1 MLPRDTIFDV
11 LSLNFVTYVVN
22 YVANISYVCCP
33 TPHGVGG
40 LKLLYRPTASG
51 SARPTP
57 HGVGGLKSTSL
68 VDKCSDALSHPS
80 RGGWIEM
87 PCVERAWERYNVPPL
102 PGWVV

>member
-40 LKLLYRPTASG
+40 LKFTFASVSYRLAG
-51 SARPTP
+51 PTP
-57 HGVGGLKSTSL
+57 HGVGGLKLPIYISVS
-68 VDKCSDALSHPS
+68 VVCLSHPS
-80 RGGWIEM
+80 RGGWIEI
-87 PCVERAWERYNVPPL
+87 A
-102 PGWVV
+102 

>member
-40 LKLLYRPTASG
+40 LKFSKDTVNG
-51 SARPTP
+51 
-57 HGVGGLKSTSL
+57 
-68 VDKCSDALSHPS
+68 AL
-80 RGGWIEM
+80 GT
-87 PCVERAWERYNVPPL
+87 VPPL
-102 PGWVV
+102 TGWVD

>member
-40 LKLLYRPTASG
+40 LKYLNIYIRKQLVG
-51 SARPTP
+51 PTP
-57 HGVGGLKSTSL
+57 HGVGGLK
-68 VDKCSDALSHPS
+68 CDADLQ
-80 RGGWIEM
+80 
-87 PCVERAWERYNVPPL
+87 
-102 PGWVV
+102 

>member
-40 LKLLYRPTASG
+40 LKFSGKTSETTATL
-51 SARPTP
+51 RPTP
-57 HGVGGLKSTSL
+57 HGVGGLKFPSARANVSRG
-68 VDKCSDALSHPS
+68 SSHPS

-87 PCVERAWERYNVPPL
+87 C
-102 PGWVV
+102 